1 MNMITVDQ
9 FTQAVN
15 AIAGACFLG
24 AFMACWFGALIG
36 SLSGRG
42 VLLFL
47 RRRCRT
53 WRRFSRA
60 FDRVVWGQS

>member
-1 MNMITVDQ
+1 MNTVTVDQ
-9 FTQAVN
+9 FAQALAMLFKAGFVGSF
-15 AIAGACFLG
+15 AACWAGAL
-24 AFMACWFGALIG
+24 FGR
-36 SLSGRG
+36 LSGRG

-60 FDRVVWGQS
+60 YDRTVWGQ